1 MARPLQ
7 PPGSDVL
14 QLVESAFGQST
25 RTGGVGA
32 FLVSA
37 VRPGRYSLEVRA
49 TPRTGDEP
57 SAAPARPVA
66 PAAGVSGTHWAR
78 EEILV
83 AGVDIADLTLV
94 LRPGLTVS
102 GRVVYDSTT
111 LSPPEGPVSQAF
123 RLIPADADPGAPPIG
138 MTTEA
143 RIGVAAD
150 GTFSATGIAPGRY
163 RLVTPA
169 SFLGTVVGASAVAS
183 AGDWVLK
190 SAMAG
195 GQDIADG
202 VLDVTDGGSVS
213 DVVVTFTDRPTA
225 LSGQVF
231 DQAGRVTADFPIVIF
246 STDRTTWVP
255 ASRRIQIVRPATDG
269 RFRAV
274 GLPAG
279 EYYVAAVTAI
289 EPDQAT
295 DPAFLEQLAAVSFT
309 LAIAE
314 GEQKTQ
320 DLKLGGG

>member
-1 MARPLQ
+1 
-7 PPGSDVL
+7 
-14 QLVESAFGQST
+14 
-25 RTGGVGA
+25 
-32 FLVSA
+32 
-37 VRPGRYSLEVRA
+37 
-49 TPRTGDEP
+49 
-57 SAAPARPVA
+57 
-66 PAAGVSGTHWAR
+66 
-78 EEILV
+78 
-83 AGVDIADLTLV
+83 
-94 LRPGLTVS
+94 
-102 GRVVYDSTT
+102 
-111 LSPPEGPVSQAF
+111 
-123 RLIPADADPGAPPIG
+123 
-138 MTTEA
+138 
-143 RIGVAAD
+143 
-150 GTFSATGIAPGRY
+150 
-163 RLVTPA
+163 
-169 SFLGTVVGASAVAS
+169 
-183 AGDWVLK
+183 
-190 SAMAG
+190 MAG

-295 DPAFLEQLAAVSFT
+295 DPSFLEQLAAVSFT
-309 LAIAE
+309 LAIAD

-320 DLKLGGG
+320 DLKLGGGDAQR

>member
-1 MARPLQ
+1 M
-7 PPGSDVL
+7 
-14 QLVESAFGQST
+14 
-25 RTGGVGA
+25 
-32 FLVSA
+32 
-37 VRPGRYSLEVRA
+37 
-49 TPRTGDEP
+49 
-57 SAAPARPVA
+57 
-66 PAAGVSGTHWAR
+66 HWAR

-83 AGVDIADLTLV
+83 AGEDISDLTLV

-102 GRVVYDSTT
+102 GQVVYDGTT

-138 MTTEA
+138 MITDA
-143 RIGVAAD
+143 RIGVGAD
-150 GTFSATGIAPGRY
+150 GRFSATGIAPGRY

-169 SFLGTVVGASAVAS
+169 SFLGAVVGASAVAS
-183 AGDWVLK
+183 AGGWVLQ
-190 SAMAG
+190 SATARG
-195 GQDIADG
+195 RDIADG
-202 VLDVTDGGSVS
+202 VLDVTDGESVS
-213 DVVVTFTDRPTA
+213 DAVVTFTDRPTA

-246 STDRTTWVP
+246 SSDRTTWVP

-279 EYYVAAVTAI
+279 EYYVAAVTVI